1 MAANSGKATKALDSI
16 GSYRTQAKFGRE
28 RFATASSLEL
38 DYLRQLKQVVRQISS
53 SVKAF
58 APDGNLEHPEEL
70 NIALRKYSELIRP
83 WAKAVAGKM
92 LARVAQRGESA
103 WFQMGRE
110 IGRDLRKEI
119 KDAPIGDRMRELLDI
134 QVELI
139 TSIPLDAAQRVHKL
153 TLEGITK
160 GQSVTNI
167 AKEIMRQNE
176 VSASKAMCIAR
187 TEVARTASVLTQARS
202 EHVGSTH
209 YIWKT
214 SRDADVR
221 DSHRK
226 LHGTVHAWND
236 PPTTDGLTYHAGQGP
251 NCRCYPAPIIVDED

>member
-1 MAANSGKATKALDSI
+1 MSAARDAV

-28 RFATASSLEL
+28 RFATASNLEL
-38 DYLRQLKQVVRQISS
+38 DYLRNLKQIVRQINSL
-53 SVKAF
+53 VKTF
-58 APDGNLEHPEEL
+58 APDGTLEHPEEL
-70 NIALRKYSELIRP
+70 NIALRKYSEMIRP
-83 WAKAVAGKM
+83 WAIAVAGKM

-103 WFQMGRE
+103 WFQMGRDM
-110 IGRDLRKEI
+110 GRDLRKELQ
-119 KDAPIGDRMRELLDI
+119 DAPTGERVRELLDI

-139 TSIPLDAAQRVHKL
+139 TSIPLDAAQRIHKL
-153 TLEGITK
+153 TLEGMAK
-160 GQSVTNI
+160 GQSTSSI

-187 TEVARTASVLTQARS
+187 TEVARTASVLIQARA

-226 LHGTVHAWND
+226 LQGTVIAFDD

-251 NCRCYPAPIIVDED
+251 NCRCWISPILNEE